1 MTTRLHR
8 IAAASALL
16 TSLLATGA
24 AHAGGAIGATAQD
37 RMLAE
42 KVQAAV
48 LAAAP
53 FQDAKTDLT
62 IRADQGQVQISGWV
76 AYDDDIA
83 PARNIA
89 RQVDGVQSVSTQLRA
104 WSTGNDVRVGL
115 AEPEL
120 YSAPTAAGPMST
132 GNPADDN
139 LAASVRSTLVD
150 SGAFS
155 QQNTEL
161 KVSANGGQVELT
173 GWLANAGDEDTVYQ
187 AARKVPG
194 VTRVVTHFRSW
205 ASE

>member
-8 IAAASALL
+8 IAAAAALL
-16 TSLLATGA
+16 TSLFTAGA
-24 AHAGGAIGATAQD
+24 AHAGGAVGVTESD
-37 RMLAE
+37 RQLAE

-62 IRADQGQVQISGWV
+62 IRADQGKVEISGWV
-76 AYDDDIA
+76 AYDNDIA

-89 RQVDGVQSVSTQLRA
+89 RQVAGVQSVSTQIRA
-104 WSTGNDVRVGL
+104 WSTESDYRVGL
-115 AEPEL
+115 ANPEL

-132 GNPADDN
+132 GNVADDG
-139 LAASVRSTLVD
+139 LAASVRSALLGT
-150 SGAFS
+150 GAFTL
-155 QQNTEL
+155 QNTEL
-161 KVSANGGQVELT
+161 KVNASGGRIELT

-187 AARKVPG
+187 AARQVPG
-194 VTRVVTHFRSW
+194 VTRVVTHFHSW